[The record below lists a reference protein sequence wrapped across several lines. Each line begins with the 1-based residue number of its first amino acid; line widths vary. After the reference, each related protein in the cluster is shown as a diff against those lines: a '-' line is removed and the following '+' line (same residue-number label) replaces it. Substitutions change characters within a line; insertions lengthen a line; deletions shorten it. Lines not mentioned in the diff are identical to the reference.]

1 MTLTDPLHPHC
12 LKHFFFKVTVG
23 LQNQK
28 HLYIKARLLDLNHL
42 VFNGMVWLTE
52 DDCNVPQMVQI
63 GKIMRNFLLVIIQR
77 LSVVKQL
84 PSLKRREVLALCI
97 LASLGPIWREFPE
110 LFSFFYFYLAY
121 VLESEANLILQS
133 FEPVTGQ

>member
-1 MTLTDPLHPHC
+1 MAHS
-12 LKHFFFKVTVG
+12 
-23 LQNQK
+23 
-28 HLYIKARLLDLNHL
+28 
-42 VFNGMVWLTE
+42 E
-52 DDCNVPQMVQI
+52 DDCNVPQMVQN
-63 GKIMRNFLLVIIQR
+63 GKIKLNLLLVSIQR
-77 LSVVKQL
+77 PNVVNRL
-84 PSLKRREVLALCI
+84 LSLKIRREVLALCI

>member
-1 MTLTDPLHPHC
+1 M
-12 LKHFFFKVTVG
+12 G